1 MIRLAAPRLLDH
13 NAARAQL
20 VGERVPTLEP
30 NVTTETSVHDA
41 ETGEPVAYY
50 ARLGECRD
58 LRWAVRTVG
67 DFNGVNRAG
76 SGYRTYSAT
85 FGTAP
90 RKPVFQREGCAS
102 TAVKRDWPAQHAVLE
117 GYAEKCTRILN
128 QVEPSAVAQS
138 GSETAPILDDWRLSP
153 STFWTSGVIN
163 RTVAMPYHTDSSN
176 YDVWSAMPVVRRGI
190 RGGHLHIPE
199 YGLVIDCRDSW
210 AVWFPGFRLVHG
222 VTPMKAET
230 EDAYRYSV
238 VFYALRGMKDCAT
251 TAQET
256 RYAQQKRTERE
267 RRYAQELAEGLVQP

>member
-1 MIRLAAPRLLDH
+1 VIRLEAPRLLD
-13 NAARAQL
+13 NASARAAL
-20 VGERVPTLEP
+20 VGERVPDMEP
-30 NVTTETSVHDA
+30 NVTGETLITDA
-41 ETGEPVAYY
+41 ETGVPIAYY

-117 GYAEKCTRILN
+117 QYAGKCQRALS
-128 QVEPSAVAQS
+128 QVAPDALAESQ
-138 GSETAPILDDWRLSP
+138 GETAEILPDWRLQP
-153 STFWTSGVIN
+153 ETLWTSGVIN

-199 YGLVIDCRDSW
+199 YGAVIDCRDSW
-210 AVWFPGFRLVHG
+210 CVWFPGYRLVHG
-222 VTPMKAET
+222 VTPMRAET

-267 RRYAQELAEGLVQP
+267 RRYAQELAEGLS

>member
-1 MIRLAAPRLLDH
+1 MNRLAAPRLLDH
-13 NAARAQL
+13 AEARAQL
-20 VGERVPTLEP
+20 VGERVPTLTP
-30 NVTTETSVHDA
+30 NVRDETLVTDA
-41 ETGEPVAYY
+41 ETGDPIAYY
-50 ARLGECRD
+50 ARMGECRD

-102 TAVKRDWPAQHAVLE
+102 TAVKRDWPEQHAVLE
-117 GYAEKCTRILN
+117 RYAVKCTHILN
-128 QVEPSAVAQS
+128 QVAPTAIEQCAE
-138 GSETAPILDDWRLSP
+138 ETAPILDDWRLSP
-153 STFWTSGVIN
+153 DTFWTSGVIN

-222 VTPMKAET
+222 VTPMTAEAA
-230 EDAYRYSV
+230 DAYRYSV
-238 VFYALRGMKDCAT
+238 VFYSLRGMKDCAT
-251 TAQET
+251 TALET
-256 RYAQQKRTERE
+256 ERAKRMRTERE
-267 RRYAQELAEGLVQP
+267 RAYARALAEGLS